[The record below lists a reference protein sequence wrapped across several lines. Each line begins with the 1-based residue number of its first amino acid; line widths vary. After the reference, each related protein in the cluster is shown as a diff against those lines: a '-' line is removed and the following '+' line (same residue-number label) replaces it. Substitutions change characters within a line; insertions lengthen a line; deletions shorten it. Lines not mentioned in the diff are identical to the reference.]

1 MEVDLLKKYIVAM
14 AAALVVALA
23 VYVSRSTPVI
33 GGEWL
38 LLLMAPGGVWVL
50 EDLNGSNGF

>member
-1 MEVDLLKKYIVAM
+1 MKKYIVAA

-23 VYVSRSTPVI
+23 VYVSRSTPAI

-38 LLLMAPGGVWVL
+38 MAVMAPAGVWVW

>member
-1 MEVDLLKKYIVAM
+1 MEVDLLKKYIIAT

-23 VYVSRSTPVI
+23 VCWTRSTPAI

-50 EDLNGSNGF
+50 EDVKSE